1 MARRRFTLEEAE
13 SLIPRLTTLI
23 LQMQERKQQHDRF
36 QERVGEFEQKM
47 GSNGHLV
54 EAELNEARQ
63 EMGKAAAQVNSLIE
77 KVEAMGC
84 ELKDIDEGL
93 VDFRTMMESHEVY
106 LCWKLGEP
114 GIAWWHDLDR
124 DFGGRQPLPERT

>member
-1 MARRRFTLEEAE
+1 MAPRQFTLNEAE

-23 LQMQERKQQHDRF
+23 LQMQEQKQQHDRF
-36 QERVGEFEQKM
+36 QEKVGEFEQKM
-47 GSNGHLV
+47 GSNGHLL
-54 EAELNEARQ
+54 EAELNRARQ
-63 EMGKAAAQVNSLIE
+63 EMAKVAAQVNSLIE

-93 VDFRTMMESHEVY
+93 VDFRTIMAGHEVY

-114 GIAWWHDLDR
+114 GIACWHDLDAG
-124 DFGGRQPLPERT
+124 FAGRQPLPGRT